1 VLEICLHNNQCSKIK
16 MHKGFVFAGN
26 KIKKEDKMVG
36 ICDTNSPVIPPYEY
50 NLTDRILN
58 LVSAQK

>member
-1 VLEICLHNNQCSKIK
+1 